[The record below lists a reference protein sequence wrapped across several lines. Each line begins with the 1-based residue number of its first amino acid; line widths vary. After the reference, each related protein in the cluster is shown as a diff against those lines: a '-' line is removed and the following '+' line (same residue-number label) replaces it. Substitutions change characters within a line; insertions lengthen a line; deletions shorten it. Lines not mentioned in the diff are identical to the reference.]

1 MITVIE
7 LIRTYRENVKVGHIV
22 INDIVLCQSIE
33 LPWHH
38 NRPNQSCIPEG
49 RYNLEW
55 RLSERFGMHLH
66 VLAVPNRKY
75 ILIHPANDALREL
88 RGCIAPVMQ
97 VHGHLGQHSRMAT
110 NLLVNNVK
118 RIGIHSCQLKIS
130 SL

>member
-7 LIRTYRENVKVGHIV
+7 LIRTYREHLTVGRIV
-22 INDIVLCQSIE
+22 INDVEICQSIE

-49 RYNLEW
+49 TYNLEW

-66 VLAVPNRKY
+66 VLQVPKRRY

-97 VHGHLGQHSRMAT
+97 VQGHLGKHSRMAT
-110 NLLVNNVK
+110 NLLVTNVK